1 MKKIN
6 LIFRQK
12 TGHTHYLEMKAFIL
26 YNLYWF
32 IVHIQK
38 SCELTLCQSD
48 DLMRLMLPL
57 AKLAFQY
64 TQEVP
69 VRVTKYCQ
77 LMNRPCTASSAINLS
92 QLLYLKKPHKIKTLK
107 TLCFLSLRA
116 KICFL
121 LSGANSLLAA
131 QQLAWVTSR
140 EHHGKEFF
148 LPVDDNLS
156 TRASA
161 LPQCGVL
168 CFGGSFGQGPTSS
181 KLPCLKPC
189 RAFPM

>member
-1 MKKIN
+1 
-6 LIFRQK
+6 
-12 TGHTHYLEMKAFIL
+12 MKAFIL

-32 IVHIQK
+32 TVHIQK

-69 VRVTKYCQ
+69 ARVTKYCQ
-77 LMNRPCTASSAINLS
+77 LMNRPCTASSAVNLS
-92 QLLYLKKPHKIKTLK
+92 QLLLLLKKPHKIKTLK

-121 LSGANSLLAA
+121 FSGANSLLTA

-140 EHHGKEFF
+140 ELHGKEFF
-148 LPVDDNLS
+148 LPVDDNPS
-156 TRASA
+156 TRGSA
-161 LPQCGVL
+161 LPQCVL
-168 CFGGSFGQGPTSS
+168 CFGDRFGQGPTSS
-181 KLPCLKPC
+181 KFPCLRPS
-189 RAFPM
+189 RAFPI